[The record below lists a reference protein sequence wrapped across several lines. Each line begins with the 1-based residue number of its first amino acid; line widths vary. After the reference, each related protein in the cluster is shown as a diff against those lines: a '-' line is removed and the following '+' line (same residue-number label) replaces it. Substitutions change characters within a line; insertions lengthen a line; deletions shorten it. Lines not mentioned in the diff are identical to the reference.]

1 MMLTYILLNF
11 NIIIKSYYFDDFI
24 ERRIFNDNVI
34 VENLLT
40 SGKRNFQKFLISNKF
55 YMIIS

>member
-11 NIIIKSYYFDDFI
+11 NIIIKSYYFDEFI